1 MPKRVAVKVLWY
13 ESAWYRT
20 RLLAQ
25 SRSAVIMHVYS
36 LFVHLFDILIYFFF
50 SPYIWR
56 KSYSKVLYPQP
67 FGQPS

>member
-1 MPKRVAVKVLWY
+1 MPERVAVKVLWY

-25 SRSAVIMHVYS
+25 SRSAVIMHVYN
-36 LFVHLFDILIYFFF
+36 LFFHLFDILFFF

-56 KSYSKVLYPQP
+56 KSYSKVLYSQP